1 MKLPR
6 RVILIF
12 AAIAA
17 AGCTNLDGTPDRA
30 ATGGLVGAG
39 TGALLGS
46 LIGDGDQGATI
57 AGGVAGAL
65 AGTAIGGMHDRQ
77 AEPAPW

>member
-1 MKLPR
+1 MNRTSRTL
-6 RVILIF
+6 LLL
-12 AAIAA
+12 ALIAA
-17 AGCTNLDGTPDRA
+17 AGCTNLDGSPNRA

-46 LIGDGDQGATI
+46 LVGDGDAGAAI

-65 AGTAIGGMHDRQ
+65 AGTAIGARHDP
-77 AEPAPW
+77 PAAPQW